1 MAETNLVLE
10 LPDVWLAEACS
21 MYFIKYMNTPHSE
34 MFQMKNI
41 DLNDMHK
48 VDHSTPTSAAVKNV
62 CDYNFIV

>member
-1 MAETNLVLE
+1 
-10 LPDVWLAEACS
+10 